1 MTQCPTHFSISRNV
15 RIIRPDYTSGLYVR
29 KLHKPLFNPLH
40 KPLFN
45 PLHKPLF
52 KKVSLQVPLK
62 ITNKNYE
69 NLKIYFVCSVSKY
82 ILVENPCLFASL
94 FIKLKSFF
102 A

>member
-1 MTQCPTHFSISRNV
+1 MPHSFLDIDKC
-15 RIIRPDYTSGLYVR
+15 PDYTSGLYVR
-29 KLHKPLFNPLH
+29 IIRPKMSYNFLF
-40 KPLFN
+40 
-45 PLHKPLF
+45 KPLF

-94 FIKLKSFF
+94 FIKLNSFF

>member
-1 MTQCPTHFSISRNV
+1 
-15 RIIRPDYTSGLYVR
+15 
-29 KLHKPLFNPLH
+29 LH